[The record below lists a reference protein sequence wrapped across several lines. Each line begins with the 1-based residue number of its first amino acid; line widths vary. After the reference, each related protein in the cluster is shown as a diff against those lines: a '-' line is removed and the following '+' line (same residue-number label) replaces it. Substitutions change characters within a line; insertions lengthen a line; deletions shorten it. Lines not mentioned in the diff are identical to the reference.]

1 MSACADGARDSPT
14 PTTRR
19 ACSGWRRTFGRD
31 PGRRSGSP
39 RRARLTDR
47 ARLAVVD
54 ASQIADVL
62 SHSPVFAP
70 LSQRERL
77 DLAARM
83 RSKHFQRNEVIFH
96 RDDPA
101 GHVYL
106 IASGTVK
113 VSVPQEGGQE
123 VVIAL
128 HRGGDVFGEIS
139 LFDEGH
145 RSATVP
151 AMTETITF
159 ALANRDFMDVL
170 RGSPDAMRQ
179 LLALLATRIRR
190 STGHIEDLVFLDLP
204 GRVAK
209 LLLDQNELLG
219 STNVIPLT
227 QEDLAQFVG
236 ATRVAVNRVLV
247 DLERRGGVK
256 LGRGQVDILDPAL
269 LKKEIRY

>member
-1 MSACADGARDSPT
+1 
-14 PTTRR
+14 
-19 ACSGWRRTFGRD
+19 
-31 PGRRSGSP
+31 
-39 RRARLTDR
+39 
-47 ARLAVVD
+47 VD

-62 SHSPVFAP
+62 AHSPVFAP
-70 LSQRERL
+70 LGQRERL
-77 DLAARM
+77 ELAARM
-83 RSKHFQRNEVIFH
+83 RAKHFQRNEVIFH
-96 RDDPA
+96 RDDHA

-113 VSVPQEGGQE
+113 VSVPEEGGQE

-139 LFDEGH
+139 LFDEGP
-145 RSATVP
+145 RSATVT
-151 AMTETITF
+151 AMTETMTF
-159 ALANRDFMDVL
+159 ALANHDFMDVL

-209 LLLDQNELLG
+209 LLIDQSELFG
-219 STNVIPLT
+219 SNTVSLT
-227 QEDLAQFVG
+227 QEDLASFVG

-247 DLERRGGVK
+247 DLERRGAVK
-256 LGRGQVDILDPAL
+256 LGRGQVDVVDHAL

>member
-1 MSACADGARDSPT
+1 
-14 PTTRR
+14 
-19 ACSGWRRTFGRD
+19 
-31 PGRRSGSP
+31 
-39 RRARLTDR
+39 
-47 ARLAVVD
+47 VD

-62 SHSPVFAP
+62 AHSPVFAP
-70 LSQRERL
+70 LGQRERL
-77 DLAARM
+77 ELAARM
-83 RSKHFQRNEVIFH
+83 HSKHFQRNEVIFH

-113 VSVPQEGGQE
+113 VSVPEEGGQE

-139 LFDEGH
+139 LFDDGP
-145 RSATVP
+145 RSATVT
-151 AMTETITF
+151 ALTETTAF

-209 LLLDQNELLG
+209 LLLDQGELFG
-219 STNVIPLT
+219 SNVVSLT
-227 QEDLAQFVG
+227 QEDLASFVG

-247 DLERRGGVK
+247 DLERRGAVK
-256 LGRGQVDILDPAL
+256 LGRGQVEIVDQTL

>member
-1 MSACADGARDSPT
+1 
-14 PTTRR
+14 
-19 ACSGWRRTFGRD
+19 
-31 PGRRSGSP
+31 
-39 RRARLTDR
+39 
-47 ARLAVVD
+47 VD

-62 SHSPVFAP
+62 AHSPVFAP
-70 LSQRERL
+70 LGQRERL
-77 DLAARM
+77 ELAARM
-83 RSKHFQRNEVIFH
+83 RAKHFQRNEVIFH
-96 RDDPA
+96 RDDHA

-113 VSVPQEGGQE
+113 VSVPEEGGQE

-139 LFDEGH
+139 LFDEGP
-145 RSATVP
+145 RSATVT
-151 AMTETITF
+151 AMTETMTF
-159 ALANRDFMDVL
+159 ALANHDFMDVL

-209 LLLDQNELLG
+209 LLIDQSELFG
-219 STNVIPLT
+219 SNIVSLT
-227 QEDLAQFVG
+227 QEDLASFVG

-247 DLERRGGVK
+247 DLERRGAVK
-256 LGRGQVDILDPAL
+256 LGRGQVELVDHAL

>member
-1 MSACADGARDSPT
+1 M
-14 PTTRR
+14 
-19 ACSGWRRTFGRD
+19 
-31 PGRRSGSP
+31 
-39 RRARLTDR
+39 
-47 ARLAVVD
+47 D

-62 SHSPVFAP
+62 AHSPVFAP
-70 LSQRERL
+70 LGQRERL
-77 DLAARM
+77 ELAARM

-113 VSVPQEGGQE
+113 VSVPEEGGQQ

-139 LFDEGH
+139 LFDEGP
-145 RSATVP
+145 RSATVT
-151 AMTETITF
+151 AMTETTTF

-179 LLALLATRIRR
+179 LLALLAQRIRR

-209 LLLDQNELLG
+209 LLLDQGELFG
-219 STNVIPLT
+219 TNVVALT
-227 QEDLAQFVG
+227 QEDLASFVG

-256 LGRGQVDILDPAL
+256 LGRGQVEIVDPAV

>member
-1 MSACADGARDSPT
+1 M
-14 PTTRR
+14 
-19 ACSGWRRTFGRD
+19 
-31 PGRRSGSP
+31 
-39 RRARLTDR
+39 
-47 ARLAVVD
+47 D

-62 SHSPVFAP
+62 AHSPIFAP
-70 LSQRERL
+70 LGPRERL
-77 DLAARM
+77 ELAARM
-83 RSKHFQRNEVIFH
+83 HTRHFQRHEVIFH

-101 GHVYL
+101 GHVFL

-113 VSVPQEGGQE
+113 VSVPEEGGQE
-123 VVIAL
+123 VVISL

-139 LFDEGH
+139 LFDEGP
-145 RSATVP
+145 RSATVT
-151 AMTETITF
+151 AMTETMAF

-170 RGSPDAMRQ
+170 RGNPDAMRQ

-209 LLLDQNELLG
+209 LLLDQGELFD
-219 STNVIPLT
+219 SNVVGLT
-227 QEDLAQFVG
+227 QEDLAAFVG

-256 LGRGQVDILDPAL
+256 LGRGQIEIVDPGV

>member
-1 MSACADGARDSPT
+1 M
-14 PTTRR
+14 
-19 ACSGWRRTFGRD
+19 
-31 PGRRSGSP
+31 
-39 RRARLTDR
+39 
-47 ARLAVVD
+47 D

-62 SHSPVFAP
+62 AHSPVFAP
-70 LSQRERL
+70 LGQRERL
-77 DLAARM
+77 ELAARM
-83 RSKHFQRNEVIFH
+83 RSRHFQRNEVIFH
-96 RDDPA
+96 RDDAA

-113 VSVPQEGGQE
+113 VSVPEEGGQE

-139 LFDEGH
+139 LFDEGP
-145 RSATVP
+145 RSATVT
-151 AMTETITF
+151 AMTETMTF
-159 ALANRDFMDVL
+159 ALANHDFMDVL

-209 LLLDQNELLG
+209 LLIDQSELFG
-219 STNVIPLT
+219 SNVVSLT
-227 QEDLAQFVG
+227 QEDLASFVG

-247 DLERRGGVK
+247 DLERRGAVK
-256 LGRGQVDILDPAL
+256 LGRGQVELVDNAL
-269 LKKEIRY
+269 LRKEIRY